1 MFLPPFT
8 KTVVL
13 ATVVFQLLS
22 CAGLRPAQLK
32 AIDQYT
38 VAAKDISRIPPDI
51 YFRIY
56 QLRSQAQTIQL
67 SALITTNES
76 AKESIDL
83 LQLDFYDKMKFIELV
98 DSFSYAYKIVEKYA
112 HLVHAL
118 TSDSYLKEFN
128 NNKKEWQGSFDGL
141 VTRYNAASAKRIPP
155 PTPIP
160 ASVGSIAANVIREI
174 GSMKIKYLQKKYLK
188 NAISTAR
195 IPFEGICD
203 DFLNN
208 DIPKVQKELTELRF
222 FINENYKDFLN
233 NVKAYERK
241 QGDNPFNYYKFYLPV
256 YAQWQLQIKELEAL
270 VLQLSTAFKSLRNGY
285 SALETLISTKDRG
298 TDIPAELK
306 KLNLDYSL
314 LMETIDK
321 FTEAREKLFKIS
333 Y

>member
-1 MFLPPFT
+1 MLLPPLT
-8 KTVVL
+8 KTAALMAVL
-13 ATVVFQLLS
+13 FQLFS
-22 CAGLRPAQLK
+22 CAGLKPAQLK
-32 AIDQYT
+32 AIEQYT
-38 VAAKDISRIPPDI
+38 VATRDISRIPPDI

-76 AKESIDL
+76 VKESIDL
-83 LQLDFYDKMKFIELV
+83 LQLDFNDKMKFIELV

-112 HLVHAL
+112 DLVHAL
-118 TSDSYLKEFN
+118 MSESYLKEFN
-128 NNKKEWQGSFDGL
+128 KNKKEWQGSFDGL
-141 VTRYNAASAKRIPP
+141 VTKYNAASARRIPP

-160 ASVGSIAANVIREI
+160 ASVGSVAASIIREI
-174 GSMKIKYLQKKYLK
+174 GSMKIKSLQKKYLK

-222 FINENYKDFLN
+222 FIDENYKDFLN
-233 NVKAYERK
+233 NIRAFERK

-256 YAQWQLQIKELEAL
+256 YAQWQLQIKEVETL
-270 VLQLSTAFKSLRNGY
+270 VYQLSIAFRSLRNGY
-285 SALETLISTKDRG
+285 GVLETLISSKEIG
-298 TDIPAELK
+298 ENFPVELK
-306 KLNLDYSL
+306 KLNVDYSS

-321 FTEAREKLFKIS
+321 FTEAREKLFNMS